1 VNTPWGG
8 VDEHGD
14 PTGAEAPPPSA
25 IACLNLLANPR
36 LRARDIRVVGG
47 VDNQS
52 YYAHYVSGN
61 PSPLAAGRL
70 AVPDP
75 ARTLPV
81 PTTAADAAVVN
92 INRGSVLIADLPGAP
107 WRTLN
112 PGVYEWIELVSG
124 RVYFNPGVYIVRG
137 TNPVTGIGLNIIA
150 AQIDAQNV
158 MFYLTNTTT
167 YSPLTGLPDASDGET
182 APPAPGVGNLTPSAV
197 INLSVAGSELWGR
210 SYAGSS
216 LGWITVFQRRADR
229 RPIVILTTDTY
240 DGDDLRGVVYAKWG
254 HVVLT
259 GQGLTLG
266 RFAAGTMRILTTGTF
281 SITPATWLPPAEDVY
296 LVE

>member
-1 VNTPWGG
+1 
-8 VDEHGD
+8 
-14 PTGAEAPPPSA
+14 
-25 IACLNLLANPR
+25 
-36 LRARDIRVVGG
+36 
-47 VDNQS
+47 
-52 YYAHYVSGN
+52 
-61 PSPLAAGRL
+61 
-70 AVPDP
+70 
-75 ARTLPV
+75 
-81 PTTAADAAVVN
+81 
-92 INRGSVLIADLPGAP
+92 
-107 WRTLN
+107 
-112 PGVYEWIELVSG
+112 
-124 RVYFNPGVYIVRG
+124 
-137 TNPVTGIGLNIIA
+137 
-150 AQIDAQNV
+150 
-158 MFYLTNTTT
+158 LTNTTT